1 MAILKIVNRRN
12 GKRKRS
18 HLAGVIKYV
27 LKTEKT
33 EEKLIYGQNLEPER
47 AYQMMMETKDLF
59 NKRKGMDYFHFVLSY
74 PPNEKITPE
83 QALEQAKELLERTKK
98 FRGYETLVAVH
109 RDKKHIH
116 VHFIVNSVNF
126 VDGRKFHLSRKELE
140 ALKQLQNQ
148 INIEKGFSAAP
159 GKYEDMNGEERT
171 ETVSNNKNTY
181 QLLKRA
187 ESGEVKSY
195 VQTCA
200 ISVLTQAA
208 RASSKEEF
216 IQLMDQDGFE
226 TIWDDNKKH
235 ITFIDKERAAAGEQK
250 CKIRLSKLADYYAEF
265 KNLNTKEDLINGFD
279 ENRRVSAEARANIER
294 IRSGSGIA
302 ADNNGS
308 EIEDIGPGIE
318 ELKSSTENQRT
329 EFDNLRQGQDNLRA
343 KGVDQ
348 SAAIGQLEHDR
359 KQREA
364 ARSEQGRTNNSTA
377 RSSEKDY
384 GPSR

>member
-140 ALKQLQNQ
+140 ALKKLQNQ

-216 IQLMDQDGFE
+216 IRLMDQDGFE

-294 IRSGSGIA
+294 IKSSSGIA

-308 EIEDIGPGIE
+308 EIEDIGPGID

>member
-18 HLAGVIKYV
+18 HLAGVIKYI

-159 GKYEDMNGEERT
+159 GKYQDMNGEERT

-294 IRSGSGIA
+294 IKSGSGIA

>member
-126 VDGRKFHLSRKELE
+126 VDGRKFNLSRKELE

-226 TIWDDNKKH
+226 TIWDDKKKH

-364 ARSEQGRTNNSTA
+364 TRSEQGRTNNTTT

>member
-226 TIWDDNKKH
+226 TIWDDKKKH

-364 ARSEQGRTNNSTA
+364 TRSEQGRTNNTTT
-377 RSSEKDY
+377 RSPEKDY

>member
-216 IQLMDQDGFE
+216 IRLMDQDGFE

-265 KNLNTKEDLINGFD
+265 KNLNTKEDLIHGFD

-294 IRSGSGIA
+294 IRSESGLA
-302 ADNNGS
+302 ADNIGS

-318 ELKSSTENQRT
+318 ELKSSTENQRA
-329 EFDNLRQGQDNLRA
+329 ELDNSRERQNNLRTASN
-343 KGVDQ
+343 DQ
-348 SAAIGQLEHDR
+348 YAAIGQLEHDR
-359 KQREA
+359 KQQEA
-364 ARSEQGRTNNSTA
+364 ARSEQGHRVSGPV
-377 RSSEKDY
+377 RKDQ
-384 GPSR
+384 GIGR

>member
-98 FRGYETLVAVH
+98 FMGYETLVAVH

-364 ARSEQGRTNNSTA
+364 ARSEQGRTNNTTT

>member
-159 GKYEDMNGEERT
+159 RKYEDMNGEERT

-226 TIWDDNKKH
+226 TIWDDKKKH

-364 ARSEQGRTNNSTA
+364 TRSEQGRTNNTTT

>member
-226 TIWDDNKKH
+226 TIWDDKKKH

-364 ARSEQGRTNNSTA
+364 ARSEQGRTNNTTT
-377 RSSEKDY
+377 RSSGKDY

>member
-47 AYQMMMETKDLF
+47 AFQMMMETKDLF

-216 IQLMDQDGFE
+216 IHLMDQDGFE

-364 ARSEQGRTNNSTA
+364 ARSEQGRPNNSTA

>member
-159 GKYEDMNGEERT
+159 GKYQDMNGEERT

-294 IRSGSGIA
+294 IKSSSGIA

>member
-216 IQLMDQDGFE
+216 IRLMDQDGFE

-364 ARSEQGRTNNSTA
+364 ARSEQGRTNNTTT

>member
-265 KNLNTKEDLINGFD
+265 KNLNTKEDLIHGFD

-364 ARSEQGRTNNSTA
+364 ARSEQGRTNNTTT

>member
-226 TIWDDNKKH
+226 TIWDDKKKH

-308 EIEDIGPGIE
+308 EIEDIGSGIE

-364 ARSEQGRTNNSTA
+364 TRSEQGRTNNTTT

>member
-159 GKYEDMNGEERT
+159 GKYQDMNGEERT

-265 KNLNTKEDLINGFD
+265 KNLNTKEALINGFD

-294 IRSGSGIA
+294 IKSGSGIA